1 MEPDGCAQIGGRPRP
16 SKSSRHERDRNPLPV
31 RVPALKVDA
40 MNAVNGYRAKAWE
53 RLSLAE
59 TMNDPERRAD
69 VGDHLRELY
78 QPVSNEIIPPRLA
91 DLLRRLDQSSNGG
104 RREI

>member
-1 MEPDGCAQIGGRPRP
+1 
-16 SKSSRHERDRNPLPV
+16 
-31 RVPALKVDA
+31 
-40 MNAVNGYRAKAWE
+40 MNAVNGYRAKAWKC
-53 RLSLAE
+53 LSLAE
-59 TMNDPERRAD
+59 TMNDPERRVD

-78 QPVSNEIIPPRLA
+78 QPVSNESILPRLA